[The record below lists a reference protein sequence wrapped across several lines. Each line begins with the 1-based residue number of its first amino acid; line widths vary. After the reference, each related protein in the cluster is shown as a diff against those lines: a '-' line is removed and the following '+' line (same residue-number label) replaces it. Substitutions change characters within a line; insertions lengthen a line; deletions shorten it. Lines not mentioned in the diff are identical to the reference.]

1 VWHADRGEVELTTLA
16 TPTTP
21 HHEGMGERVRS
32 ALLSLDW
39 ILILAVG
46 LLLAFSM
53 HVIDAATVN
62 DVPGSPNF
70 FTDRQVLFT
79 IGAVIGGIV
88 LAAFDITRLQ
98 SMSWVLLGG
107 LLGALAVVFVL
118 GTTVKGA
125 NAWIDVGPFNL
136 QPSEMG
142 KVVMILVLSALAVE
156 RMAEIT
162 ARRTTLFLVAVAA
175 APAAVVFLQPDLG
188 TALVYGAILTAVL
201 FLAGAPWTH
210 FATAAAVLV
219 GAVVLILGIL
229 PASGVHVLKDYQV
242 ERLTAFVNGDRDSGK
257 AGYQLDQSK
266 TAIGSGGAVGKGPEE
281 ATQTINDFLPEHH
294 TDFIFAVIAEMYGF
308 AGAAGVL
315 LLFGIILWRI
325 LRLTAR
331 AATQFEQIVAGAI
344 GAMIMFQLFQ
354 NVGMNTGLMPITGIP
369 LPFVSY
375 GGSHTVTNV
384 AAIGILLSIHR
395 RRAGL

>member
-1 VWHADRGEVELTTLA
+1 ML
-16 TPTTP
+16 
-21 HHEGMGERVRS
+21 S
-32 ALLSLDW
+32 AIANFSVLSLNG
-39 ILILAVG
+39 LA
-46 LLLAFSM
+46 S
-53 HVIDAATVN
+53 AA
-62 DVPGSPNF
+62 S
-70 FTDRQVLFT
+70 
-79 IGAVIGGIV
+79 
-88 LAAFDITRLQ
+88 
-98 SMSWVLLGG
+98 
-107 LLGALAVVFVL
+107 
-118 GTTVKGA
+118 
-125 NAWIDVGPFNL
+125 
-136 QPSEMG
+136 
-142 KVVMILVLSALAVE
+142 
-156 RMAEIT
+156 
-162 ARRTTLFLVAVAA
+162 LFLVAVAA

-219 GAVVLILGIL
+219 GALVLILGIL
-229 PASGVHVLKDYQV
+229 PAAGVHVLKDYQV
-242 ERLTAFVNGDRDSGK
+242 ERLTAFVNGDRNSGT

-266 TAIGSGGAVGKGPEE
+266 TAIGSGGALGKGPEE

-315 LLFGIILWRI
+315 LLFGVILWRI

-331 AATQFEQIVAGAI
+331 AATQFEQIVAGGI

-354 NVGMNTGLMPITGIP
+354 NVGMNVGIMPITGIP

-384 AAIGILLSIHR
+384 AAVGILLNRKSNGQPIVTTWTFP
-395 RRAGL
+395 

>member
-1 VWHADRGEVELTTLA
+1 
-16 TPTTP
+16 
-21 HHEGMGERVRS
+21 MGDRVRA
-32 ALLSLDW
+32 ALLSMDW
-39 ILILAVG
+39 ILLAAVG
-46 LLLAFSM
+46 LLLVFSV

-79 IGAVIGGIV
+79 IGALIGGVV
-88 LAAFDITRLQ
+88 LASFDITRLQ
-98 SMSWVLLGG
+98 NMSWVLLGG

-118 GTTVKGA
+118 GTTIKGA
-125 NAWIDVGPFNL
+125 NAWIDLGPFNL

-142 KVVMILVLSALAVE
+142 KVVMILVLAALAVE
-156 RMAEIT
+156 RMPEIT
-162 ARRTTLFLVAVAA
+162 SRRTTLFLTAVAA
-175 APAAVVFLQPDLG
+175 APATVVFLQPDLG
-188 TALVYGAILTAVL
+188 TSLVYGAILAAVL

-210 FATAAAVLV
+210 FATAGAILVAAIVMVLAVL
-219 GAVVLILGIL
+219 
-229 PASGVHVLKDYQV
+229 PAAGVTVLKDYQV
-242 ERLTAFVNGDRDSGK
+242 ERLTAFVTGDRDSGT

-266 TAIGSGGAVGKGPEE
+266 TAIGSGGAVGKGPEN

-308 AGAAGVL
+308 VGAAGVL
-315 LLFGIILWRI
+315 MLFGVILWRI

-354 NVGMNTGLMPITGIP
+354 NVGMNIGLMPITGIP